1 MELDNV
7 IKNRR
12 STRKFKDKQITK
24 EQIYYLINNARL
36 SPSAH
41 NLQPW
46 HYFVF
51 TDSSKNRL
59 LDIIHENITNK
70 SSLTYYEKIMKKCLN
85 FLVDAP
91 AMILVYSD
99 KDDLTNNDILSI
111 GSSIEHICLSATN
124 INIGSLWLGA
134 IVDFEEVIFKEFKID
149 MKLVSALALGYA
161 DEVEPDI
168 SRKSTDEILSFK

>member
-12 STRKFKDKQITK
+12 STRKFKDKKITK

-46 HYFVF
+46 HYLVF
-51 TDSSKNRL
+51 TDLSKNKL
-59 LDIIHENITNK
+59 IDIIHEKITNK
-70 SSLTYYEKIMKKCLN
+70 SSLTYYEKIMRKCLC
-85 FLVDAP
+85 FLVNAP
-91 AMILVYSD
+91 VIILVYSE
-99 KDDLTNNDILSI
+99 KDDITNNDLLSI

-134 IVDFEEVIFKEFKID
+134 IVDFDEVISKEFNID
-149 MKLVSALALGYA
+149 MKLVSALALEYS
-161 DEVEPDI
+161 DEVAPNI
-168 SRKSTDEILSFK
+168 SRKNIEEILSFK